1 METDIGRSIGRKFAA
16 VRIGMIKNVQMTPV
30 SIEFTKLSGTEYTML
45 LESR

>member
-30 SIEFTKLSGTEYTML
+30 SIEFTKLSGTEYTMS